1 MQDNLSRLGIATRD
15 TAESVANFF
24 TKIVKKIGEWFEK
37 NRVLFGT
44 IAGIILGI
52 IFLSMLLFV
61 VSKATRSS
69 QKKSTKPIKS
79 KRKKAVKNGKK
90 KE

>member
-24 TKIVKKIGEWFEK
+24 TNFVKKLGEWFEK
-37 NRVLFGT
+37 NKVLFGT

-52 IFLSMLLFV
+52 IFLSMLFSV
-61 VSKATRSS
+61 VSKAARSS
-69 QKKSTKPIKS
+69 QKKLTKPTKS
-79 KRKKAVKNGKK
+79 KRKKAVKNAKK